1 MRFNVQYLS
10 DAKGK
15 PKAVQVPYNQW
26 KSLLE
31 KLAEHEFADKFSE
44 DLKAAITDVQL
55 MQSGAKP
62 KRTIQDMINQL

>member
-10 DAKGK
+10 DANGK

-26 KSLLE
+26 KTLLE
-31 KLAEHEFADKFSE
+31 KLAEHEFSDKFSS
-44 DLKAAITDVQL
+44 DLKAALTDVHL

-62 KRTIQDMINQL
+62 KRTIQDLINEL